1 MNHLDERTM
10 LLLNKIDQLLAPSFD
25 HHLVAGTQ
33 DVFNEITH
41 PHLVEM
47 LREDGR
53 RELCCRVIAIVALSL
68 HE

>member
-1 MNHLDERTM
+1 
-10 LLLNKIDQLLAPSFD
+10 
-25 HHLVAGTQ
+25 VAGTQ

>member
-1 MNHLDERTM
+1 M
-10 LLLNKIDQLLAPSFD
+10 LLLNKIDQLLAPSLD
-25 HHLVAGTQ
+25 HHLAAGTQ
-33 DVFNEITH
+33 DVFNEITR

-53 RELCCRVIAIVALSL
+53 HKLCCRVVAAIALSL